1 MVKSQKFKIG
11 IIGCGLQGRR
21 RAEALK
27 QFDDAQLLA
36 VADIKHE
43 KAKNLAQNMGCE
55 STGNWE
61 DLVARKDLNI
71 IAVCTPQDSHLA
83 ICTAALEHGKH
94 VLCEKP
100 LARNPGEA
108 EKIMKI
114 VRKTGLKFDGG
125 FNHRHHPGIKQ
136 AHEWLSQGII
146 GEPFSI
152 RICYGIG
159 GRPGF
164 DKEWRAN
171 PKIAG
176 GGQLMDQGMHAIDLS
191 RWFLGDFSEAVGFTS
206 TSFWDMAPLE
216 DNAFALLRTAKGQ
229 VSSIHVSW
237 TQWKNLFTLEL
248 NGRDGYISVEGLGG
262 SYGVERAILGK
273 REFLKPF
280 KEETIEYRG
289 GDRSWVEE
297 WKEFFAA
304 IREDREPLGNG
315 NDGFQAIKLAY
326 DVYHFAAKG
335 IHRNNLR
342 RVS

>member
-1 MVKSQKFKIG
+1 MVKSIKFKIG

-27 QFDDAQLLA
+27 QFDDVKLLA
-36 VADIKHE
+36 VTDIDHQ
-43 KAKNLAQNMGCE
+43 KAISLAQDMGCE
-55 STGNWE
+55 AAADWKDMVT
-61 DLVARKDLNI
+61 RKDLNI
-71 IAVCTPQDSHLA
+71 IAVCTPQNSHPA
-83 ICTAALEHGKH
+83 MCTTALKQGKH

-100 LARNPGEA
+100 LARNPTEA

-114 VRKTGLKFDGG
+114 VRKTGLKLDGG
-125 FNHRHHPGIKQ
+125 FNHRHHTAIKQ
-136 AHEWLSQGII
+136 AHDWLDQGII

-164 DKEWRAN
+164 DKEWRAD
-171 PKIAG
+171 PDIAG

-191 RWFLGDFSEAVGFTS
+191 RWFLGEFSEAVGFTS
-206 TSFWDMAPLE
+206 TSFWDMAPSE
-216 DNAFALLRTAKGQ
+216 DNAFVLLRTAKAQ

-248 NGRDGYISVEGLGG
+248 NGHDGYISVEGLGG

-280 KEETIEYRG
+280 KEEIIEYRG
-289 GDRSWVEE
+289 ADRSWIEE
-297 WKEFFAA
+297 WKEFFNA

-315 NDGFQAIKLAY
+315 NDGFQAVRLAY
-326 DVYHFAAKG
+326 AVYESVRQG
-335 IHRNNLR
+335 
-342 RVS
+342 RVVKV